1 MDSAEQAAGEKRVRA
16 VLFEPLLRL
25 GLGRPST
32 VTKAGFEEMV
42 AEVSGKLAYMSGI
55 NLDALKEEI
64 VAHPGGARG
73 DRIWAGAQI
82 LKKAAEIDPPEETG
96 SPLMRAVFASAM
108 GREALRDG
116 WAPELRR
123 AVKDTRRW
131 PIAFAASQLREK
143 ARDNLRR
150 LMLIEE
156 NMAAG
161 RQVSDD
167 DMAFRHR
174 RQVAMEKCE
183 AIAQLAQAGDRA

>member
-1 MDSAEQAAGEKRVRA
+1 MDSAEQATGEKRVRA

-42 AEVSGKLAYMSGI
+42 AEVSGKLAYMSEI
-55 NLDALKEEI
+55 NLAALKEEI
-64 VAHPGGARG
+64 AAHPGGARK
-73 DRIWAGAQI
+73 DRIWAGPQI
-82 LKKAAEIDPPEETG
+82 LDKAGDIDPPEDTG
-96 SPLMRAVFASAM
+96 SPLMRAVFASGM
-108 GREALRDG
+108 GREAFRDG

-131 PIAFAASQLREK
+131 PNVFAASQLREK
-143 ARDNLRR
+143 ARENLRR

-156 NMAAG
+156 SMAAG
-161 RQVSDD
+161 RHVSDD

-174 RQVAMEKCE
+174 RRAAMEKCE